1 MGERC
6 EYRLMQSCS
15 LIQKNNRYAVTG
27 RLMLALIETILFL
40 ITNMIHRQVLDTD
53 QKALEI
59 NLDSRIYGTFAEIGA
74 GQEVARIFFKVGA
87 AAGTIAK
94 TMSAY
99 DKTFS
104 DKIYGP
110 EKSGRYVC
118 ESRLYKMLDHE
129 YHLLDSRL
137 KKERPENLFF
147 VFADTIAALNY
158 QRTVIGHGWLG
169 VRFQLHPKKRPN
181 DFVVHVKM
189 LDNDAQ
195 LQQSAIGIL
204 GVNMIYACFN
214 HYQDQKAL
222 IDSLLDGIRERVQVD
237 LIRLSGPDFENIDSR
252 LICLDMVRLGL
263 TEVAMFDETGQNIHA
278 SEFLYRKSLMV
289 VRGHFRPPTLVTDDV
304 FKVAFEQFQAD
315 PDVNRNDA
323 ELMAEL
329 TLDYLAWNG
338 DVDEKDFLDRAD
350 LLGASNKKV
359 IVSSCTNHISL
370 IQYLDDFKIPH
381 LGLVI
386 GVRELSQLI
395 TEKYMQH
402 KDDMLLAEFGQ
413 LFTKKIKVYAYPALS
428 DDLQSLITIENIPVP
443 PGISFLVKFLIENG
457 FIVPVENY
465 NKEILPIIPN
475 NILNMINSGERG
487 WEDFMPEKLVKKIKE
502 KNLFGYSA

>member
-1 MGERC
+1 M
-6 EYRLMQSCS
+6 
-15 LIQKNNRYAVTG
+15 IQ
-27 RLMLALIETILFL
+27 
-40 ITNMIHRQVLDTD
+40 RQILDTD

-59 NLDSRIYGTFAEIGA
+59 NLDERIYGTFAEIGA

-104 DKIYGP
+104 DKIYGT

-137 KKERPENLFF
+137 KKERSSNLFF

-158 QRTVIGHGWLG
+158 SRTVSGHGWLG
-169 VRFQLHPKKRPN
+169 VRFQLHPNKKPN

-195 LQQSAIGIL
+195 LQQSAIGVL

-214 HYQDQKAL
+214 YFEDQKSL

-237 LIRLSGPDFENIDSR
+237 LIRLSGPDFNFVDNR
-252 LICLDMVRLGL
+252 LVCLDMVRLGL
-263 TEVAMFDETGQNIHA
+263 TDVTMFDEAGQNIHA

-304 FKVAFEQFQAD
+304 FDVAYQQFKAD
-315 PDVNRNDA
+315 PNVDGSES

-329 TLDYLAWNG
+329 TLDYLSWNG

-350 LLGASNKKV
+350 MLCASNKKV
-359 IVSSCTNHISL
+359 IVSNCTNHISL
-370 IQYLDDFKIPH
+370 IHYLDDFKIPH

-386 GVRELSQLI
+386 GVRELSEII
-395 TEKYMQH
+395 TEKYNQH

-428 DDLQSLITIENIPVP
+428 DDFKTLITIDNLPVP
-443 PGISFLVKFLIENG
+443 AGISFLVKFLIENG
-457 FIVPVENY
+457 FIVSVEKY
-465 NKEILPIIPN
+465 NKEILSIIPD
-475 NILNMINSGERG
+475 NILNMIKSGETG
-487 WEDFMPEKLVKKIKE
+487 WEDFIPKNLARKIRE